1 MVRAG
6 VQELEDAGGDAHNT
20 ARPDCP
26 DYLHL
31 IQERTKMPRKPNY
44 NFERS
49 QREKN
54 KAAKKAERLRL
65 KAERAE
71 ARKAGNSEAG
81 AETGAQIET
90 EGQQE

>member
-1 MVRAG
+1 
-6 VQELEDAGGDAHNT
+6 
-20 ARPDCP
+20 
-26 DYLHL
+26 
-31 IQERTKMPRKPNY
+31 MPRKPNY

-65 KAERAE
+65 KTEKAE
-71 ARKAGNSEAG
+71 ARKAGNRET
-81 AETGAQIET
+81 ETDIDTGAQIET

>member
-1 MVRAG
+1 
-6 VQELEDAGGDAHNT
+6 
-20 ARPDCP
+20 
-26 DYLHL
+26 
-31 IQERTKMPRKPNY
+31 MPRKPNY

-71 ARKAGNSEAG
+71 SRKAGNKET
-81 AETGAQIET
+81 ETDTGAQIET